1 MGNHDW
7 IWIWSIAYRNHWL
20 CCADSKLVRH
30 RAGSTSGDGS
40 AHCDVSSTCGDI
52 GSCCTDCKLQHG
64 SRGSCCTDCKL
75 LHGGCTNGDG
85 SAHCDVSSTCGD
97 IGSCCTDCKLQH
109 HCGGRTSGDVSGTCH
124 YSLPILH

>member
-20 CCADSKLVRH
+20 CRADSKLVCH

-40 AHCDVSSTCGDI
+40 AHCG
-52 GSCCTDCKLQHG
+52 
-64 SRGSCCTDCKL
+64 
-75 LHGGCTNGDG
+75 
-85 SAHCDVSSTCGD
+85 VSSTCGD

-124 YSLPILH
+124 YSLPILHKWCLPASDWWILLLICHVI